1 MIGIFDSG
9 ISGLLLLEK
18 LESLLPDC
26 PFIYYGDSAFA
37 PYGAKPPEVI
47 SERSRKGCDFLINH
61 GAEIIILAC
70 HTTSAVVGQT
80 MHRHLSVPVI
90 EMIQPVVKEAI
101 AASAGKRLGVIGTKT
116 TIESGA
122 YQTALKRLDDSCVV
136 HAKACPLLVP
146 LIEEGWRNKRETR
159 MILRRYLRPLK
170 LMQVDT
176 LIPAC
181 NHYQLIYPL
190 IRPRIGKKVHL
201 IDPFATLAAEIN
213 SLAFPEN
220 FAVSESVGTQRQR
233 FFVTS
238 RTEYLEKSANYYSNQ
253 PLKLTQV

>member
-18 LESLLPDC
+18 LKSLLPDC

-61 GAEIIILAC
+61 GAKIIVLAC
-70 HTTSAVVGQT
+70 HTTSAVVGHT
-80 MHRHLSVPVI
+80 IHRHLSVPVI
-90 EMIQPVVKEAI
+90 EMVQPVAKEAI
-101 AASAGKRLGVIGTKT
+101 EASTGRRLGVIGTKT

-122 YQTALKRLDDSCVV
+122 YQTALKRLDDTCIV
-136 HAKACPLLVP
+136 HAQGCPLLVP
-146 LIEEGWRNKRETR
+146 LIEEGWRNKRETK
-159 MILRRYLRPLK
+159 MILRRYLRPIK
-170 LMQVDT
+170 LVQVDT

-181 NHYQLIYPL
+181 NHYQLIYSL
-190 IRPRIGKKVHL
+190 IRPRIGKKVQL
-201 IDPFATLAAEIN
+201 IDPFATLAAEI
-213 SLAFPEN
+213 SSHAFLEN
-220 FAVSESVGTQRQR
+220 LSVSESVGRQRQR

-238 RTEYLEKSANYYSNQ
+238 RTEHLEKSANYYFNQ
-253 PLKLTQV
+253 PLELTQV